1 MICSAAWGKRSPQKL
16 REQQEGLAPNK
27 TKTLGL
33 SQGWDDE
40 QEMAIDSS
48 EGATQSSSLPAKA
61 PGRRVL
67 GSRHGCT
74 WDERCSSLPSALFSG
89 VANLRPDVPQH
100 TFTKVLSLQAEIQ
113 STDFH

>member
-40 QEMAIDSS
+40 QEVVIDSS
-48 EGATQSSSLPAKA
+48 EGATQFSEPSTQPSPTQTLSQRPDFYAVCE
-61 PGRRVL
+61 PHREG
-67 GSRHGCT
+67 
-74 WDERCSSLPSALFSG
+74 LPS
-89 VANLRPDVPQH
+89 
-100 TFTKVLSLQAEIQ
+100 
-113 STDFH
+113 